1 MLGLIKVCLTSGPLI
16 CSFSFL
22 CLGHSRSWFHFIQQV
37 SSNDPFSAHGTNNAL
52 VPPCYLC
59 VLLPLAC
66 LCLSLPLRLSLQ
78 PPPQHASLKAGTSS
92 FLFTSASTR
101 SSLSVT
107 QWLLMFVEWM
117 MIFLVALFS
126 HESYAPSAVE

>member
-1 MLGLIKVCLTSGPLI
+1 MTPFLPMVPIMP
-16 CSFSFL
+16 SFL
-22 CLGHSRSWFHFIQQV
+22 LVTFVYCCPLPASVFLSHSVPLPPSPCRRLLF
-37 SSNDPFSAHGTNNAL
+37 PPALSAS
-52 VPPCYLC
+52 PSQ
-59 VLLPLAC
+59 PL
-66 LCLSLPLRLSLQ
+66 
-78 PPPQHASLKAGTSS
+78 PQHASLKAGTSS

-101 SSLSVT
+101 SSVSVT